1 MFDMFI
7 PETGARGKHLRKA
20 LTFSLSL
27 LFHALLITAVIV
39 VPLLRADAILSEYRI
54 IDTALIAPPV
64 VPGVPP
70 GPGRAGRPAAG
81 PAEPPRGPKGPPPA
95 SGPRGFIAPIE
106 IPTEIADENPADFI
120 SDDPGGPG
128 VEGGS
133 GDGKTPWIFGKDI
146 LSEEVKPSEKAILTI
161 RPPRLI
167 KRVNPE
173 YSIIAINA
181 RVSGAVEIEAS
192 TDIYGR
198 VIEAHVVRGHAL
210 LNGTALEAVKKW
222 IYEPYL
228 VNGIP
233 KPVRFKVTITF
244 TLETR

>member
-1 MFDMFI
+1 MFDIFLSENGS
-7 PETGARGKHLRKA
+7 PWKRVRKA

-27 LFHALLITAVIV
+27 LIHALVIAAFIV

-70 GPGRAGRPAAG
+70 GPGRGKKPPAG
-81 PAEPPRGPKGPPPA
+81 PAEPSTGPKAPPA
-95 SGPRGFIAPIE
+95 TSGPRGFMAPIE

-120 SDDPGGPG
+120 ADDPGGPG

-146 LSEEVKPSEKAILTI
+146 LSEEVKPSEKAIITI
-161 RPPRLI
+161 RAPRLI

-173 YSIIAINA
+173 YSITAINA
-181 RVSGAVEIEAS
+181 RVSGAVEIEAC

-210 LNGTALEAVKKW
+210 LNGTALEAIKKW